1 MVVGFD
7 VCHDTRNKNNSYAAL
22 VASLDKPFSRYFS
35 TVEAHPSGEEL
46 SSYFNASMTSEFVCS
61 PCNLLTFI
69 TLTFADWVLQH
80 ASLSFSVH
88 NL

>member
-7 VCHDTRNKNNSYAAL
+7 VCHDTRNKANSYAAL

-35 TVEAHPSGEEL
+35 TVAAHTSGEEL
-46 SSYFNASMTSEFVCS
+46 SNYLTAGIASEFVCS
-61 PCNLLTFI
+61 RELLTFI
-69 TLTFADWVLQH
+69 TLTFADLVLQH
-80 ASLSFSVH
+80 ASLFFSVH

>member
-7 VCHDTRNKNNSYAAL
+7 VCHVTRNKANSYAAL

-35 TVEAHPSGEEL
+35 TVAAHTSGEEL
-46 SSYFNASMTSEFVCS
+46 SNYLTASIASEFVCS
-61 PCNLLTFI
+61 PCKLLTFR

-80 ASLSFSVH
+80 VSPSSVH